1 MLMFGPP
8 KIKDR
13 GRPDLSRF
21 VRPLVLL
28 VCLLLLGACAEAAD
42 EPESEAAGDG
52 TEVATETVDH
62 ESVELAT
69 ALAQARAHAA
79 VALELYEAED
89 VEGATL
95 HAGHPLAEI
104 LEPLGG
110 ELEEHG
116 ADVAA
121 LDEAFNA
128 LAAAVAAGGEASEV
142 GEAVGLVDTAT
153 IDAAEA
159 VSEGA
164 VDDPAFGGSVV
175 AALLGDAGHEYAEA
189 VAGDGSIGLPE
200 EYQDAY
206 GFTNE
211 AQTIY
216 DEIRTTVE
224 EADAEEAEEI
234 EEAFAV
240 LDRAF
245 EAATIPDD
253 PADAEEVEGA
263 AELIGHELEE
273 VVGAL
278 PLEESDPEE
287 VVATINELLDEIES
301 LYAEGEAE
309 EAAEL
314 AAEAYL
320 ENYEVIEAG
329 VIQAAPEVN
338 EELEPLLGAE
348 LRKQIQEGADPEEI
362 SSMIERARVLLD
374 EALAAVEEGH

>member
-1 MLMFGPP
+1 MYRFA
-8 KIKDR
+8 
-13 GRPDLSRF
+13 RP
-21 VRPLVLL
+21 VLL
-28 VCLLLLGACAEAAD
+28 LFCLVLLGACAEATED
-42 EPESEAAGDG
+42 PETDSAAGE
-52 TEVATETVDH
+52 TPAATTHSVDH
-62 ESVELAT
+62 EAVELAT
-69 ALAQARAHAA
+69 AMAQARAHAA
-79 VALELYEAED
+79 VALELYEADD

-104 LEPLGG
+104 LDPLGG

-128 LAAAVAAGGEASEV
+128 LAQAVAAGGDASEV
-142 GEAVGLVDTAT
+142 GEAVGLVDTTTLDAT
-153 IDAAEA
+153 IA
-159 VSEGA
+159 VSEGEHE
-164 VDDPAFGGSVV
+164 DPAFDGSVV

-206 GFTNE
+206 GFINE

-224 EADAEEAEEI
+224 ETDAEEAEEI
-234 EEAFAV
+234 EEAFSV

-253 PADAEEVEGA
+253 PADAEEVEEA
-263 AELIGHELEE
+263 TALIGHELEE

-278 PLEESDPEE
+278 PLEDSDPEE
-287 VVATINELLDEIES
+287 VVATINELLDEIEA
-301 LYAEGEAE
+301 LYADGEAE

-348 LRKQIQEGADPEEI
+348 LRRQIQEGAAPEEI